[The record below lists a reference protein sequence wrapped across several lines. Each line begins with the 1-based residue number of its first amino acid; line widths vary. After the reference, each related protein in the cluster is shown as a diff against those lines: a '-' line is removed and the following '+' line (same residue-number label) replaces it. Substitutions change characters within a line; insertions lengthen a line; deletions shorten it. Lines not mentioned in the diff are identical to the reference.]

1 MRNKIADEP
10 ILSLGLFEHVE
21 KSIETRVLQL
31 ATQRMIFPQIYI
43 NIALCCFY
51 AQQFDLTITC
61 VERALQLSKD
71 DATTADIW
79 YNLSHIAIVSSH

>member
-1 MRNKIADEP
+1 MIER
-10 ILSLGLFEHVE
+10 ILNL
-21 KSIETRVLQL
+21 
-31 ATQRMIFPQIYI
+31 QIYI

-51 AQQFDLTITC
+51 AQQFDLSITC

-79 YNLSHIAIVSSH
+79 YNLSHIAIVSSLIKRRKSQLCRLRSFQNVGHC